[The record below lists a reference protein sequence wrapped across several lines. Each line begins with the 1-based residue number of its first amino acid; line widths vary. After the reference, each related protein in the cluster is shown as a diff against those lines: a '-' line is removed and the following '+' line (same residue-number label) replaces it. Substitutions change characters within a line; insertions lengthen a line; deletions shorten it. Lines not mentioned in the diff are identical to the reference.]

1 MNRTLKRVL
10 GLSGS
15 VVLGLAGAV
24 TFASA
29 AQAHHSDYWGTS
41 ACNEDG
47 TWTVTWEA
55 TDGTWH
61 GRPDDLVGTVQSWAV
76 DGDVAGDLFMADAA
90 LPAHGSADTL
100 SGTQVVPG
108 NVDTVSLSLTVKWAN
123 SDYEKVETGQPFI
136 VSQPEGGCDTTPE
149 EPEPG
154 FTIDSDVDCVGIWV
168 WAENT
173 NPEALAE
180 FTFVSSDGEEESYTP
195 EADGEDGFGWY
206 FYVEDFEAGLSVDVL
221 VDGDLVETFEWYDKE
236 LCSYIAVEAD
246 CEGLTFTL
254 SVPEDGEETYFE
266 IWSDIAEEP
275 LTYTIAPGGS
285 ESVPLAIDVQEEV
298 WISYYIEVPKD
309 AVYGDF
315 LWTPCDEETPSPSET
330 PSAQPQLPTTGSSM
344 TIMIGS
350 AAALIVAA
358 AAIFLIM
365 RRRRAA
371 QDW

>member
-41 ACNEDG
+41 ECNEDG
-47 TWTVTWEA
+47 SWTVTWEA
-55 TDGTWH
+55 TDGTWG
-61 GRPDDLVGTVQSWAV
+61 GREDGLTGAVESWTV
-76 DGDVAGDLFMADAA
+76 DGEVSGGLFAAGAP
-90 LPAHGSADTL
+90 LPAHGSTDTL
-100 SGTQVVPG
+100 KGEQVVAAD
-108 NVDTVSLSLTVKWAN
+108 VESVSLTLTSKWSNGVK
-123 SDYEKVETGQPFI
+123 ETGQPYI
-136 VSQPEGGCDTTPE
+136 VSQPEGGCEPTE

-154 FTIDSDVDCVGIWV
+154 FEIDSDVDCVGIWV
-168 WAENT
+168 WANNT

-195 EADGEDGFGWY
+195 EVDEGFGWY
-206 FYVEDFEAGLSVDVL
+206 FFVEDLEAGLSVDVL
-221 VDGDLVETFEWYDKE
+221 VDGELIETFEWYDKE
-236 LCSYIAVEAD
+236 LCSYIAVESD

-254 SVPEDGEETYFE
+254 TVPEDGEPTYFE
-266 IWSDIAEEP
+266 IWTDFSEDAIVHE
-275 LTYTIAPGGS
+275 LNPG
-285 ESVPLAIDVQEEV
+285 ESVVVPVAIDSAEEV
-298 WISYYIEVPKD
+298 WASYYVETPKD
-309 AVYGDF
+309 SVYGDVW
-315 LWTPCDEETPSPSET
+315 WTPCDEETPSPSGT

>member
-41 ACNEDG
+41 SCNEDG

-55 TDGTWH
+55 TDGTWQ
-61 GRPDDLVGTVQSWAV
+61 GREDGLTATVQSWTV
-76 DGDVAGDLFMADAA
+76 EGEVSGDLFTEGAA
-90 LPAHGSADTL
+90 LPPHGSTETL
-100 SGTQVVPG
+100 QGTQVVSG
-108 NVDTVSLSLTVKWAN
+108 DVASVSLDLTVLWSN
-123 SDYEKVETGQPFI
+123 TVQETGQPFV
-136 VSQPEGGCDTTPE
+136 VSQPEGGCDAPE

-154 FTIDSDVDCVGIWV
+154 FTIDSGIDCLGIWV
-168 WAENT
+168 EAQNT

-195 EADGEDGFGWY
+195 EVDEGFGWY
-206 FYVEDFEAGLSVDVL
+206 FYLEDAAAGLSVDVL
-221 VDGDLVETFEWYDKE
+221 VDGELVETFEWFEKD
-236 LCSYIAVEAD
+236 LCSYIAVESD

-266 IWSDIAEEP
+266 IWTSLSDEP
-275 LTYTIAPGGS
+275 TTYELAPGQSETVTIAGGDEEIS
-285 ESVPLAIDVQEEV
+285 ID
-298 WISYYIEVPKD
+298 YYIETPKD
-309 AVYGDF
+309 ATYGNF
-315 LWTPCDEETPSPSET
+315 FWTPCDEETPSPSGT

-358 AAIFLIM
+358 AVIFMLM

>member
-29 AQAHHSDYWGTS
+29 AQAHHADYWGTS
-41 ACNEDG
+41 ACNDDG

-55 TDGTWH
+55 TDGTWP
-61 GRPDDLVGTVQSWAV
+61 GKDANLTAAVQSWTV
-76 DGDVAGDLFMADAA
+76 DGEVSGPLFAEGAP
-90 LPAHGSADTL
+90 LPAHGSTETL
-100 SGTQVVPG
+100 KGTQVVSGDVPA
-108 NVDTVSLSLTVKWAN
+108 VSLALDVKWSN
-123 SDYEKVETGQPFI
+123 KKEEPGQPYM
-136 VSQPEGGCDTTPE
+136 VSQPDGGCDAPE
-149 EPEPG
+149 EDPEPG
-154 FTIDSDVDCVGIWV
+154 FTIDSEVDCVGIWV
-168 WAENT
+168 EADNT

-195 EADGEDGFGWY
+195 EAGEGFSWY
-206 FYVEDFEAGLSVDVL
+206 FLLEDAEAGLSVDVL
-221 VDGDLVETFEWYDKE
+221 VDGDLVETIEWYNKD

-246 CEGLTFTL
+246 CEGLNVAL
-254 SVPEDGEETYFE
+254 SVPENGEETVFQL
-266 IWSDIAEEP
+266 WTSLSDEP
-275 LTYTIAPGGS
+275 TEVVLTAGQS
-285 ESVPLAIDVQEEV
+285 ESFSFKAEGDEELWV
-298 WISYYIEVPKD
+298 DYYIEVPKD
-309 AVYGDF
+309 ATQGGVY
-315 LWTPCDEETPSPSET
+315 WIPCDEETPSPSGT

>member
-41 ACNEDG
+41 VCNEDG

-55 TDGTWH
+55 TDGTWP
-61 GRPDDLVGTVQSWAV
+61 GKEDDLTATVKSWTV
-76 DGDVAGDLFMADAA
+76 EGDVSGPLFVEGAA
-90 LPAHGSADTL
+90 LPANGSTDTL
-100 SGTQVVPG
+100 KGTQVVSG
-108 NVDTVSLSLTVKWAN
+108 DVETVSLVLTSKWSN
-123 SDYEKVETGQPFI
+123 TVEDTGAPYI
-136 VSQPEGGCDTTPE
+136 VSQPEGGCDTPE

-154 FTIDSDVDCVGIWV
+154 FVLDSDIDCVGIWV
-168 WAENT
+168 WADNT

-195 EADGEDGFGWY
+195 EVGEGFGWY
-206 FYVEDFEAGLSVDVL
+206 FLLEEPESGLSVDVL
-221 VDGDLVETFEWYDKE
+221 VDGELVDTVEWYDQE
-236 LCSYIAVEAD
+236 LCSYIEVEAD
-246 CEGLTFTL
+246 CEGLIFTL
-254 SVPEDGEETYFE
+254 SVPADGEATTFTLWTSYSDEPEE
-266 IWSDIAEEP
+266 IVVQ
-275 LTYTIAPGGS
+275 PGGS
-285 ESVPLAIDVQEEV
+285 EVREFKAVEDVLWVDYRIKTAKDGTEGGVE
-298 WISYYIEVPKD
+298 WI
-309 AVYGDF
+309 
-315 LWTPCDEETPSPSET
+315 PCDEETPSPSGT

>member
-41 ACNEDG
+41 SCNADG

-55 TDGTWH
+55 TDGTWP
-61 GRPDDLVGTVQSWAV
+61 GKDANLTSTVQSWTV
-76 DGDVAGDLFMADAA
+76 EGEVSGDLFSEGAA
-90 LPAHGSADTL
+90 LPANGSTDTL
-100 SGTQVVPG
+100 QGTQVVPG
-108 NVDTVSLSLTVKWAN
+108 DVDTVSLDLTVKWSN
-123 SDYEKVETGQPFI
+123 EVVETGDPYV

-154 FTIDSDVDCVGIWV
+154 FVFDSDVDCVGIWV
-168 WAENT
+168 WADNT

-180 FTFVSSDGEEESYTP
+180 FTFISSDGEETSGTP
-195 EADGEDGFGWY
+195 EVGEDGFGWY
-206 FYVEDFEAGLSVDVL
+206 FFVEDPEAGLSVDVL
-221 VDGDLVETFEWYDKE
+221 VDGELTETFEWYDKE
-236 LCSYIAVEAD
+236 LCSYIAVEQD
-246 CEGLTFTL
+246 CDGLTFTL
-254 SVPEDGEETYFE
+254 SVPEDGEPTYFE
-266 IWSDIAEEP
+266 IWSDLDDEP
-275 LTYTIAPGGS
+275 ITRELAPGDT
-285 ESVPLAIDVQEEV
+285 EVVPVAIDSDEEV
-298 WISYYIEVPKD
+298 WVSYYIEVPKD
-309 AVYGDF
+309 AVSDWVM
-315 LWTPCDEETPSPSET
+315 WTPCDEETPSPSDT

>member
-29 AQAHHSDYWGTS
+29 AQAHHSEYWGTS

-55 TDGTWH
+55 TDGTWQ
-61 GRPDDLVGTVQSWAV
+61 GREDGLTATVQSWTV
-76 DGDVAGDLFMADAA
+76 DGEVSGDLFVAGAA
-90 LPAHGSADTL
+90 LPAYGSTDTL
-100 SGTQVVPG
+100 KGEQVVAG
-108 NVDTVSLSLTVKWAN
+108 DVESVSLTLASKWSN
-123 SDYEKVETGQPFI
+123 NVEETGQPYI
-136 VSQPEGGCDTTPE
+136 VSQPEGGCEPDE

-154 FTIDSDVDCVGIWV
+154 FKIDSTVDCVGIWV
-168 WAENT
+168 WADNT

-195 EADGEDGFGWY
+195 DAGEGFEWY
-206 FYVEDFEAGLSVDVL
+206 FLLEDPEAGLSVDVL
-221 VDGDLVETFEWYDKE
+221 VDGELVETFEWYGKD
-236 LCSYIAVEAD
+236 LCESISVEAD
-246 CEGLTFTL
+246 CEGLIFTFSVPENGETTTFTL
-254 SVPEDGEETYFE
+254 WTSYSDEPEE
-266 IWSDIAEEP
+266 IV
-275 LTYTIAPGGS
+275 LQPGAS
-285 ESVPLAIDVQEEV
+285 EVREFTAVEDVLWV
-298 WISYYIEVPKD
+298 DYSIVTPKD
-309 AVYGDF
+309 STQGGVE
-315 LWTPCDEETPSPSET
+315 WIPCDEETPSPSGT